1 MAKCPVAF
9 RPFKTNMKNG
19 EAEYLKFDF
28 LDDNVCF
35 QMFVYGYWKKGLVH
49 IESVKKK
56 KLWYYFQLESMS
68 TLPQKL
74 HQ

>member
-1 MAKCPVAF
+1 MMHYSMLIYRVSQQVFGTLLTAF

-35 QMFVYGYWKKGLVH
+35 QMFVYGYWKKDLVH

-56 KLWYYFQLESMS
+56 N
-68 TLPQKL
+68 T
-74 HQ
+74 